1 MLNKLA
7 AGLVAVA
14 MLAAPV
20 VGGLAAATPAAAAP
34 TANVKVKTVKTHRH
48 HLRNF
53 RIVRCFMTGSQ
64 ARQVRLHT
72 GKGFQR
78 VACCLPTQAKLHVR
92 NHVRHAGKPVK
103 HIKQVR
109 HIKPAKTGRVG

>member
-20 VGGLAAATPAAAAP
+20 VGGLAAATPAAAA
-34 TANVKVKTVKTHRH
+34 TTVKVKTVKTHRH

-64 ARQVRLHT
+64 ARQVRLHA

-78 VACCLPTQAKLHVR
+78 VACYLPTQAKLHVR